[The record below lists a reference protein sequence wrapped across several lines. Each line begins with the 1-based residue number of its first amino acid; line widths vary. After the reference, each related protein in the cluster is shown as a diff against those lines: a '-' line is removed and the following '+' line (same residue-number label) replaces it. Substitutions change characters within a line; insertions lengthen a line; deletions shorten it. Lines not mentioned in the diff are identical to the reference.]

1 MKRYRAALALL
12 VILAVVVGCAIIDY
26 RPDPERSTYLM
37 AKTTTYGL
45 WRSGGVSLDSL
56 RAAKPLLEALEGLL
70 EANDEV
76 ALDAT
81 LGKWLTDYAAALP
94 LAADRRLL
102 GDLVAATL
110 DAFRLQNPV
119 LLSDTRKEVALWIV
133 GGILDGIGYAEEA
146 ATEGGG

>member
-1 MKRYRAALALL
+1 MKTSRAALVIVLVLALFL
-12 VILAVVVGCAIIDY
+12 GCAIIDY
-26 RPDPERSTYLM
+26 RPDPERSTYLV

-45 WRSGGVSLDSL
+45 WRTEGVSLDSL
-56 RAAKPLLEALEGLL
+56 RAAKPLLEGLEALL

-81 LGKWLTDYAAALP
+81 LGAWLTNYAEALP
-94 LAADRRLL
+94 LATDRQLL
-102 GDLVAATL
+102 GELVAATL
-110 DAFRLQNPV
+110 DAFRLQNPA

-146 ATEGGG
+146 AAEDGG